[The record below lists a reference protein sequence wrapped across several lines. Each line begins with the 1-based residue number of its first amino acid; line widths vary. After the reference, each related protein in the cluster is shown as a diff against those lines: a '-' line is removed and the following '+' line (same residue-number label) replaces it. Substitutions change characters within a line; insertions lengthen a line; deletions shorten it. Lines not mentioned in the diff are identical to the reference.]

1 MGAWFGTFFKESHYQ
16 VVICDRNKSVART
29 VARRRD
35 LRFAE
40 DQKRAIRSSQIIVLA
55 TPTQA
60 TRKILNQ
67 VSEFLAPESLVVE
80 ISSVK
85 EPLRRILQRL
95 RKRGVPILSIHPMF
109 GPGAKTLKGR
119 TVLATSIPSRNIHA
133 RRILSLF
140 RKRGAKV
147 ILCSIKEHEALM
159 SALLTLPHFLN
170 LVMVNTL
177 RVMRF
182 DPDRLRELSGTTF
195 RLQLLIAEAISQ
207 ENLENEASIFID
219 NSQSMKVLQKYIR
232 QCNAA
237 LSMLKKG
244 KRNRIIRHLRSS
256 RRFLERDRTFS
267 TTYERFNAAV
277 AMSAE

>member
-1 MGAWFGTFFKESHYQ
+1 
-16 VVICDRNKSVART
+16 
-29 VARRRD
+29 
-35 LRFAE
+35 
-40 DQKRAIRSSQIIVLA
+40 
-55 TPTQA
+55 
-60 TRKILNQ
+60 
-67 VSEFLAPESLVVE
+67 
-80 ISSVK
+80 
-85 EPLRRILQRL
+85 
-95 RKRGVPILSIHPMF
+95 
-109 GPGAKTLKGR
+109 
-119 TVLATSIPSRNIHA
+119 
-133 RRILSLF
+133 
-140 RKRGAKV
+140 
-147 ILCSIKEHEALM
+147 M

-207 ENLENEASIFID
+207 ENIENEASIFID